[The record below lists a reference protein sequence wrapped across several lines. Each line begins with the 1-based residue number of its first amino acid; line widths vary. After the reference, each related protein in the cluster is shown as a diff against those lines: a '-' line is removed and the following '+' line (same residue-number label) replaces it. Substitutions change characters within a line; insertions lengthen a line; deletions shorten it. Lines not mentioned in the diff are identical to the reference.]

1 MQWIQ
6 KEWNGIMI
14 NEEGKVFKEVLDLL
28 KNRYQNNMESMK
40 WSEFV
45 ISDVQLLYYKCHK
58 INPNRGGSFVDSP
71 DWIKIKKATIN
82 PIDQKDKKCL

>member
-28 KNRYQNNMESMK
+28 KK
-40 WSEFV
+40 
-45 ISDVQLLYYKCHK
+45 
-58 INPNRGGSFVDSP
+58 
-71 DWIKIKKATIN
+71 
-82 PIDQKDKKCL
+82 